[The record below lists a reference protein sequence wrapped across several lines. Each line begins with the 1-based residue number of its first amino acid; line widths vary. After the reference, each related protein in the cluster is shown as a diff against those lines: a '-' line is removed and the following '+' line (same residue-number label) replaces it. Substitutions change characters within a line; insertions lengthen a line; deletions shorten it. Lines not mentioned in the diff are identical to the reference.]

1 MMIKNDYKYTKKK
14 TKIGGKGFYIAL
26 GCCLLA
32 VGLGVWGAVQGRAPV
47 TQGLSGANSQIE
59 ARTTKAPVQTQEAP
73 ANVPATGV
81 ADERET
87 QQEQT
92 TAATERETQAE
103 YFMLPLG
110 TKINKDFSNG
120 EMVESKT
127 MGDWRVHNGID
138 FAAKKGDAVK
148 AISAGTVLSVEND
161 SMWGWVVTIDHGNG
175 MKASY
180 CGLQKEPAVKKGGSV
195 KMGDVI
201 GKVGEIPVE
210 MKDEPHLH
218 FEVRVNGTVTDP
230 LAAMGKAG

>member
-59 ARTTKAPVQTQEAP
+59 ARTTKAPVQTKEAP

-81 ADERET
+81 ADERGT

-120 EMVESKT
+120 E
-127 MGDWRVHNGID
+127 W
-138 FAAKKGDAVK
+138 
-148 AISAGTVLSVEND
+148 
-161 SMWGWVVTIDHGNG
+161 
-175 MKASY
+175 
-180 CGLQKEPAVKKGGSV
+180 
-195 KMGDVI
+195 
-201 GKVGEIPVE
+201 
-210 MKDEPHLH
+210 
-218 FEVRVNGTVTDP
+218 
-230 LAAMGKAG
+230 